1 MPTLEEAMHKMT
13 GKPALKLG
21 LDRRGELREGCF
33 ADVVV
38 FDPAAIHDRATF
50 EQPHQF
56 AEGVHS
62 VIADGHIT
70 LDRGMLS
77 SRLVGQGLTPAA

>member
-1 MPTLEEAMHKMT
+1 MT
-13 GKPALKLG
+13 GKPARKPGLG
-21 LDRRGELREGCF
+21 RRGELTESGF

-38 FDPAAIHDRATF
+38 FDPAAIRDRATF

-56 AEGVHS
+56 AEGVHW

-70 LDRGMLS
+70 LDRGVLA
-77 SRLVGQGLTPAA
+77 LAA